1 MKWEAEIEALRVLLL
16 GCGLTEEVK
25 WGAPCF
31 TYEGRNIV
39 ILNGMKDYCA
49 VGFFKGALLAD
60 AFSVLVRPGEHTHEG
75 RLVRIGSTR
84 EVAALASVLRAY
96 VYEAIE
102 VEKAGL
108 SVARAALTLPL
119 ELSAAFDRDPLLRD
133 AFFALTP
140 GRQRGYALF
149 FGSAKQSATR
159 VARIERYT
167 PHIMKGKGHQD
178 R

>member
-1 MKWEAEIEALRVLLL
+1 MKWEAEIEALRALLL

-31 TYEGRNIV
+31 THEGRNIV

-60 AFSVLVRPGEHTHEG
+60 PLGILVKPGEHTQEG
-75 RLVRIGSTR
+75 RLVRIGSVR
-84 EVAALASVLRAY
+84 EVPVLRAY

-102 VEKAGL
+102 VERAGI
-108 SVARAALTLPL
+108 SVARASLAVPD
-119 ELSAAFDRDPLLRD
+119 ELLAAFNRDPLLRD
-133 AFFALTP
+133 AFYTLTP
-140 GRQRGYALF
+140 GRQRGYVLF
-149 FGSAKQSATR
+149 FSSAKQSATR